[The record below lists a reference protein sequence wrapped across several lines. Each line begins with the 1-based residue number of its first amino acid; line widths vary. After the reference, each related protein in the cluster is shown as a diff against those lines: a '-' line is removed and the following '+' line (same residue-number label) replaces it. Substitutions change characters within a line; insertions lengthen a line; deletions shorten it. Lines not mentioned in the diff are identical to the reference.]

1 MSDLDL
7 NESRA
12 RQGFMA
18 MNLARLGGLALL
30 LGGIAATQGA
40 INVAHEIGVI
50 MAVAGFFGFFLLPRL
65 IAKRFRSAQADN
77 QQ

>member
-7 NESRA
+7 NETRA

-40 INVAHEIGVI
+40 LDVAFEFGVL
-50 MAVAGFFGFFLLPRL
+50 MAVAGFFGFFFLPRL
-65 IAKRFRSAQADN
+65 IAKRVKAEQAQD

>member
-7 NESRA
+7 NEARA

-50 MAVAGFFGFFLLPRL
+50 MAVAGFFGFFFLPRL
-65 IAKRFRSAQADN
+65 IAKRIKSGQTPDH
-77 QQ
+77 Q